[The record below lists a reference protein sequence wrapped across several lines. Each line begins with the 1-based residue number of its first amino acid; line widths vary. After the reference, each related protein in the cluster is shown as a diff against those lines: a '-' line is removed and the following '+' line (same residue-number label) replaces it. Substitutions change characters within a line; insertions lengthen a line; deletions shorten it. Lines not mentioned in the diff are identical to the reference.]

1 MAKFLLRRMVYLV
14 ILVLIATVFAYL
26 LAATQL
32 NPKAKYENHN
42 PPYSKASIAQTLNSL
57 NMNPDTPVFTRMGR
71 WADGVVHGNL
81 GLTVDSVTVSSQI
94 GDRMW
99 VSLRLVLIGSLIGAI
114 IGCAMGA
121 YGAVKQYRLV
131 DHAMSVWSFVILSI
145 PTVVLC
151 VLVKVVGISFNQ
163 AVGQTADGSQV
174 LYTVGEYSHG
184 KGGWNFGDI
193 VDRLQHLALPS
204 LVLIFAGAAFYSRY
218 QRSAMLDV
226 LGADFLRTARAKG
239 LGRTKALIKHG
250 LRTALIPLTTFFS
263 YSLLLLFTGS
273 FFIEQIFSWNGM
285 GLFLVN
291 AITKQDVNS
300 TAATTLFVAVLVL
313 IAGFV
318 SDVAYAALDPRVR
331 VN

>member
-14 ILVLIATVFAYL
+14 VLVVLATVFAYL
-26 LAATQL
+26 LAAKEL
-32 NPKAKYENHN
+32 DPKDKYLHQN
-42 PPYSKASIAQTLNSL
+42 PPRSEASIAQVLDKI
-57 NMNPDTPVFTRMGR
+57 NMNPETPVFTRLGR
-71 WADGVVHGNL
+71 WADDVVHGNL
-81 GLTVDSVTVSSQI
+81 GLTVDSQTVSSQI

-99 VSLRLVLIGSLIGAI
+99 VSLRLVLIGSIIGAI
-114 IGCAMGA
+114 VGCAMGA
-121 YGAVKQYRLV
+121 YGAVKQYRVV
-131 DHAMSVWSFVILSI
+131 DHVMSVWSFVILSI
-145 PTVVLC
+145 PIVVLS
-151 VLVKVVGISFNQ
+151 VLVKVVGISVNS
-163 AVGQTADGSQV
+163 ALGRTTDGDQLV
-174 LYTVGEYSHG
+174 YTVGEYSTGH
-184 KGGWNFGDI
+184 GGWGPSDI
-193 VDRLQHLALPS
+193 LNRLQHLALPS

-239 LGRTKALIKHG
+239 LGRTRALIKHG

-263 YSLLLLFTGS
+263 YSLLTLFLGS
-273 FFIEQIFSWNGM
+273 FFVEDIFSWNGM

-291 AITKQDVNS
+291 SITKQDINS

-318 SDVAYAALDPRVR
+318 SDLAYAALDPRVR

>member
-1 MAKFLLRRMVYLV
+1 MVYLV
-14 ILVLIATVFAYL
+14 VLVVLATVFAYL
-26 LAATQL
+26 IAAKEL
-32 NPKAKYENHN
+32 DPKEKYLHKN
-42 PPYSKASIAQTLNSL
+42 PPIAAASITQTLNSL
-57 NMNPDTPVFTRMGR
+57 NMNPDTPILTRLGR
-71 WADGVVHGNL
+71 WSKGVVHGDL
-81 GLTVDSVTVSSQI
+81 GLTVDSQSVNKQV
-94 GDRMW
+94 GARMW
-99 VSLRLVLIGSLIGAI
+99 VSLRLVLIGSILGAI
-114 IGCAMGA
+114 LGCAMGA

-145 PTVVLC
+145 PIVVLS
-151 VLVKVVGISFNQ
+151 VLVKVVGININS
-163 AVGQTADGSQV
+163 ALGRTADGDQV
-174 LYTVGEYSHG
+174 VYTVGEYSNGHD
-184 KGGWNFGDI
+184 GWGLADI
-193 VDRLQHLALPS
+193 VNRLQHLALPS
-204 LVLIFAGAAFYSRY
+204 LVLILAGAAFYSRY

-239 LGRTKALIKHG
+239 LRRTKALIKHG

-273 FFIEQIFSWNGM
+273 FFVEDIFSWNGM

-291 AITKQDVNS
+291 SIVKQDVNS